1 MLGYSDIGAAV
12 GASQAIVPP
21 FLAVGSR
28 QLRREE
34 IGMDTLEL
42 DPRLRHATAFLGKEP
57 LMLIDGELVSAASG
71 KIFAVYNPASGA
83 IIANVPAADKAD
95 VDLAVAAARR
105 AFDERRWAKVSPSER
120 GRILWKLADL
130 IERDL
135 EELAELES
143 IDNGKPYAVARV
155 ADLPLAVDMFRY
167 MGATKITG
175 RRSRS
180 PCRANTC
187 PTP

>member
-1 MLGYSDIGAAV
+1 MAQLGSGRKLGFGKNWRLFGNGHRCTPARSIEWDSTLFQCGKRSICVLGYSDIGAAV

-57 LMLIDGELVSAASG
+57 LMLIDGELVPAASG
-71 KIFAVYNPASGA
+71 KTFAVYNPASGA

-105 AFDERRWAKVSPSER
+105 AFDAAGLR
-120 GRILWKLADL
+120 
-130 IERDL
+130 
-135 EELAELES
+135 
-143 IDNGKPYAVARV
+143 
-155 ADLPLAVDMFRY
+155 
-167 MGATKITG
+167 
-175 RRSRS
+175 
-180 PCRANTC
+180 
-187 PTP
+187 